1 MKVEVNTASFAD
13 AVAWTTSVID
23 ARPANPILAG
33 VKLEAADGTM
43 QLSAFTY
50 EISARDHIEAGV
62 DESGT
67 VVVLG
72 SMGRNFGAGFSGGNV
87 YVLDLD
93 MNQVN
98 PTAAKDGSLLF
109 LPLDDEAQALVHD
122 LVKRHAEETGS
133 AFAAGLLKDWKHT
146 VARFTHVVPE
156 HYLAMTA
163 AMAKAEEDNIDFNTP
178 GAWEQVY
185 EQVMEGAH

>member
-122 LVKRHAEETGS
+122 LVKRHVEETGS

>member
-1 MKVEVNTASFAD
+1 
-13 AVAWTTSVID
+13 
-23 ARPANPILAG
+23 
-33 VKLEAADGTM
+33 
-43 QLSAFTY
+43 
-50 EISARDHIEAGV
+50 
-62 DESGT
+62 
-67 VVVLG
+67 
-72 SMGRNFGAGFSGGNV
+72 
-87 YVLDLD
+87 

-109 LPLDDEAQALVHD
+109 LPLDDEAQTLAHD

-163 AMAKAEEDNIDFNTP
+163 AMRRPRKTISISTRPAP
-178 GAWEQVY
+178 GNRCTSR
-185 EQVMEGAH
+185 